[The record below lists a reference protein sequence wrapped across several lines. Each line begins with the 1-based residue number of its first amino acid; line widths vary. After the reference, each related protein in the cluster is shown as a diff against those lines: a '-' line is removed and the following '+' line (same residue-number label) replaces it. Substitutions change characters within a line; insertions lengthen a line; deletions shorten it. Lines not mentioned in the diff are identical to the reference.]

1 MIGRVIV
8 IVIVILIVIVRV
20 RVRVRLRVIWSE
32 SKAADVNES
41 EDEIGCIEG
50 KLIEGTF
57 WVRKLPYLA
66 AVRVRVRLKVS

>member
-8 IVIVILIVIVRV
+8 IVIV

-32 SKAADVNES
+32 SKAEDVNES

-50 KLIEGTF
+50 TLIEGTF
-57 WVRKLPYLA
+57 RVRKLPYLP
-66 AVRVRVRLKVS
+66 L